1 MDSRHV
7 GLRPRKDVV
16 ALSEGVLDIPGL
28 FRYQEGADMCEMS
41 VFLRD
46 LDWPQGSTI
55 GGSLSAGFSNCYWFG
70 MLVGLGRD

>member
-7 GLRPRKDVV
+7 RMRPLKDVV

-28 FRYQEGADMCEMS
+28 FRCQEGTDICEMS

-46 LDWPQGSTI
+46 LDCLQRIYRRGI
-55 GGSLSAGFSNCYWFG
+55 FI
-70 MLVGLGRD
+70 RRIQ

>member
-7 GLRPRKDVV
+7 GMRPRKGVV

-28 FRYQEGADMCEMS
+28 FRCQEGADMCEMS

-46 LDWPQGSTI
+46 LDWPQGI
-55 GGSLSAGFSNCYWFG
+55 CCWGIFIRR
-70 MLVGLGRD
+70 VQ